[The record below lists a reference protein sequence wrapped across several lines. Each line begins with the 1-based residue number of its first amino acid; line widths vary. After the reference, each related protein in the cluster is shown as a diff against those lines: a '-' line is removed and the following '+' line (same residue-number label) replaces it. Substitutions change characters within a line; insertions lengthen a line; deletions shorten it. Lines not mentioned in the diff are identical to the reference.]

1 MFFLLLTAVT
11 YFYYNRQYFSLI
23 KRLDKIHVLHTWF
36 VLVSFAVNYL
46 FFFLCSILEF
56 PLIMNWFLFAFLL
69 FFETLLYNKG
79 NIRCALFGTLMGII
93 YGLAA
98 NIFCRSLVAITMNQ
112 MLQSFDN
119 HVTSAYNMKSMPVC
133 LGFLLAGL
141 MIRFLRRPVFLKR
154 FRLILGHP
162 QHHAFLLE
170 IMAGLFFYLFLNL
183 LPYSA
188 PLNNLILKVWSIKSS
203 LFCLIGLYIA
213 VRYTRRIC
221 ELDNYRMKNL
231 LIEQELEERQ
241 WEEERLKRQAV
252 LDDLTGCYNRQYAEE
267 TLDSLVKQKLDFSLC
282 FLDLDGLKNVND
294 RYGHEEG
301 DRYLLTA
308 AGEIRRVCRNDND
321 LLFRYGG
328 DEFLAIFVGA
338 DVKTVE
344 KMAETVNHALRSPEM
359 ETQFAYPLSL
369 SYGVA
374 ESAGFSTWADLVAEA
389 DRRMYA
395 QKKRKHIAREDQ
407 E

>member
-1 MFFLLLTAVT
+1 
-11 YFYYNRQYFSLI
+11 
-23 KRLDKIHVLHTWF
+23 
-36 VLVSFAVNYL
+36 
-46 FFFLCSILEF
+46 
-56 PLIMNWFLFAFLL
+56 
-69 FFETLLYNKG
+69 
-79 NIRCALFGTLMGII
+79 
-93 YGLAA
+93 
-98 NIFCRSLVAITMNQ
+98 
-112 MLQSFDN
+112 
-119 HVTSAYNMKSMPVC
+119 
-133 LGFLLAGL
+133 
-141 MIRFLRRPVFLKR
+141 
-154 FRLILGHP
+154 
-162 QHHAFLLE
+162 
-170 IMAGLFFYLFLNL
+170 
-183 LPYSA
+183 
-188 PLNNLILKVWSIKSS
+188 
-203 LFCLIGLYIA
+203 
-213 VRYTRRIC
+213 
-221 ELDNYRMKNL
+221 MKNL

-374 ESAGFSTWADLVAEA
+374 ESAGFPTWADLVAEA